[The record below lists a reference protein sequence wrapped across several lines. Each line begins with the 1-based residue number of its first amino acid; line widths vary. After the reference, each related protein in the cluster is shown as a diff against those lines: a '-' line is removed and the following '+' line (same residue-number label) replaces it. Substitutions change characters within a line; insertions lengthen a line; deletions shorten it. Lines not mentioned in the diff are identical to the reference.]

1 MGWACT
7 TSSSCGVSLFCPGT
21 NECVRDTPRFTT
33 DAFIASAKSSS
44 ALKWKKF
51 RLSTEHLKLTLT
63 KLKLQNQLSF
73 TSSVLTF
80 SSLLNLKFLTRPLL
94 PKEPLL
100 ASFPLSLGK
109 TRDRLEIENYPAM
122 PCHPWTALQNWFYRT
137 TYIWPCWP
145 IKLQYINYISIS
157 HSLKTKY
164 LLFHLPFI
172 WYVHQVQTI
181 HLDNSICYLRRHK
194 FSSAIFPFKKK
205 AWPRQHIRKKRKNKL
220 DQIDQY

>member
-1 MGWACT
+1 
-7 TSSSCGVSLFCPGT
+7 
-21 NECVRDTPRFTT
+21 
-33 DAFIASAKSSS
+33 
-44 ALKWKKF
+44 
-51 RLSTEHLKLTLT
+51 
-63 KLKLQNQLSF
+63 
-73 TSSVLTF
+73 
-80 SSLLNLKFLTRPLL
+80 
-94 PKEPLL
+94 
-100 ASFPLSLGK
+100 
-109 TRDRLEIENYPAM
+109 M

-205 AWPRQHIRKKRKNKL
+205 AWPRQHIRKKRKKNLIKL
-220 DQIDQY
+220 ISINLLLISHLSLHTHWVKCLERWAQVPCHWEMDSNIVENNAGV